1 VVDLSIEPDWD
12 SLAVMVE
19 EQRFELHYCYIVDYI
34 AVGDSW
40 SWTASNDRT
49 SSYLLEGFVG
59 CN

>member
-1 VVDLSIEPDWD
+1 
-12 SLAVMVE
+12 VE